1 MLAIAS
7 YVQPGDIVA
16 DVGGGAGRVGL
27 PLALRCEEILNIEP
41 SLGMG
46 MEFKSL
52 AQEASI
58 SNAKLIPY
66 SLAEAKALA
75 ADISFTADVTYFIR
89 DISAFIRQL
98 EITASRRVMI
108 TIWSEPPPNRNGK
121 IFQLVYGEMQ
131 SLLPGQAQ
139 LMPVLWD
146 MGIFPDVYVLP
157 ECPWW
162 DNQRSLVKDEAV
174 EMVLEDRV
182 IRPEDRDRAR
192 SLIEDNFDRLFS
204 SSEIGFHPLWRSD
217 IRELLITWETKN

>member
-1 MLAIAS
+1 
-7 YVQPGDIVA
+7 
-16 DVGGGAGRVGL
+16 
-27 PLALRCEEILNIEP
+27 
-41 SLGMG
+41 MG

-204 SSEIGFHPLWRSD
+204 SSEIGFHPLCRSD